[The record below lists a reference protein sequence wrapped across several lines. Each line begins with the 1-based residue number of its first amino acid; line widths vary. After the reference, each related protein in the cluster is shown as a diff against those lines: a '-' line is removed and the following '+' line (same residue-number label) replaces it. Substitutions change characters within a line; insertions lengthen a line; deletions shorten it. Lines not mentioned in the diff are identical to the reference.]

1 MNVAIIP
8 DESPNP
14 ARGRALPD
22 RTRPPF
28 AAGLTTRTNDTGFTA
43 DGEKGEGMTEA
54 KAPDYVGAE
63 TIVHEPDPERLMPP
77 PRVGAY

>member
-1 MNVAIIP
+1 MSGIIP

-14 ARGRALPD
+14 TRGRTPAD
-22 RTRPPF
+22 RTDAPF
-28 AAGLTTRTNDTGFTA
+28 LRSYSPDKLKLM
-43 DGEKGEGMTEA
+43 KGEGMTEA
-54 KAPDYVGAE
+54 KAPDRVGAE